1 VVSSA
6 VVLGRMIRLQVAAS
20 YEALRNPPLKRQ
32 LLQHLII
39 DHSATSASY
48 PRDLGDFGPFD
59 RILHIL

>member
-1 VVSSA
+1 
-6 VVLGRMIRLQVAAS
+6 MAAS

-48 PRDLGDFGPFD
+48 LRDLGDFGPFD